1 MKNKEQIT
9 TIGKLFDIEYGQKEY
24 HNKEWLEGNEGSN
37 ILISSKGDDNG
48 IYGFFDIKLKYT
60 KQIITVPGYGTIGQ
74 AFVQEKS
81 CSVDDHLLILI
92 PKKEM
97 NIKQLYQV
105 AFQIRMD
112 KWKYKY
118 GRGIT
123 PKRLSSQKIRLIDSK
138 TNCDDFVKQITPKKK
153 KKNKIQINKNI
164 KLVPII
170 YIKNIQESGLCILN
184 KKTILP
190 QNQLEKGKIPYVTTS
205 FKNNGVSGY
214 YDEKPNFKSKCLT
227 VALNGSVGETFFQFD
242 DFITSG
248 DNAVLTLKNKYNP
261 YLLFYIAVMIKNH
274 QWRYN
279 YYRKLNLIKLNKMR
293 ISIPFKNTEGID
305 LNYIKKIVKNSY
317 GFDELKK
324 YL

>member
-1 MKNKEQIT
+1 MKNKEKIT

-48 IYGFFDIKLKYT
+48 VYGFFNIKPKYT
-60 KQIITVPGYGTIGQ
+60 KRIITVPSYGTIGQ
-74 AFVQEKS
+74 AFVQEYS
-81 CSVDDHLLILI
+81 CSVEDHLLILI
-92 PKKEM
+92 PKEKLKIE
-97 NIKQLYQV
+97 QL
-105 AFQIRMD
+105 FQIAYQIRLD
-112 KWKYKY
+112 KWKYRY

-123 PKRLSSQKIRLIDSK
+123 PKRLSSQKIKLIDSEIDY
-138 TNCDDFVKQITPKKK
+138 DDFVNKITPKKK
-153 KKNKIQINKNI
+153 NKLKIKENKNI
-164 KLVPII
+164 KLIPVV
-170 YIKNIQESGLCILN
+170 YIKNKQEKGLCILN
-184 KKTILP
+184 KKTALP
-190 QNQLEKGKIPYVTTS
+190 QNQIDDGKIPYITTS
-205 FKNNGVSGY
+205 SKNNGVSGY
-214 YDEKPNFKSKCLT
+214 YDTEPNFPGKCLT

-248 DNAVLTLKNKYNP
+248 DNVVLILKNEYDP

-279 YYRKLNLIKLNKMR
+279 YYRKLSLIKLNKMQ
-293 ISIPFKNTEGID
+293 IPIPFKNGKDID
-305 LNYIKKIVKNSY
+305 SKYIKRIVENSY